1 MIDSANTKKF
11 WSSLLVLDNKE
22 IQESHYGSCRK
33 RITLLYD
40 RVKIRLLGH

>member
-1 MIDSANTKKF
+1 MIDSANAKKF
-11 WSSLLVLDNKE
+11 WSSLLVLGNRKE
-22 IQESHYGSCRK
+22 ESHYGSCGK

>member
-11 WSSLLVLDNKE
+11 WSSFLALDNRK
-22 IQESHYGSCRK
+22 QESHYDSCRK

-40 RVKIRLLGH
+40 RVKILLLGH